1 MPLERMA
8 TESSTQM
15 PTRQLDKAEIRDVV
29 RMAMATLN
37 DRQRLAVLLSK
48 FEEMSYQDIAEAM
61 EMTPQAIKS
70 LLSRARENLREILGP
85 YLTHGERPVVESQA
99 RRTLDRELGEL

>member
-1 MPLERMA
+1 
-8 TESSTQM
+8 
-15 PTRQLDKAEIRDVV
+15 
-29 RMAMATLN
+29 
-37 DRQRLAVLLSK
+37 
-48 FEEMSYQDIAEAM
+48 M

-85 YLTHGERPVVESQA
+85 YLAHGERPVVESQA